1 MDQGIAQQVIPA
13 QRSLDQERASHA
25 WNKVEHRDGAGETTE
40 KYCQVVRGMAA
51 DIISNGLGQTLA
63 FYKARAGK
71 ERHYQW
77 VLEDT
82 SDWVRQ
88 QLNQWLNPGIGEGEL
103 IKWLVNTAN
112 MDQYRLAKEELVAYL
127 MWLKRFAEAKQRE

>member
-25 WNKVEHRDGAGETTE
+25 WKRIEHRSSHGETSE
-40 KYCQVVRGMAA
+40 KYYQIARGMAA
-51 DIISNGLGQTLA
+51 DILANGLGQTLA
-63 FYKARAGK
+63 FYQARAVK
-71 ERHYQW
+71 EEHYKW
-77 VLEDT
+77 LLADT
-82 SDWVRQ
+82 SGWVKQ

-103 IKWLVNTAN
+103 IIWLVNTAN
-112 MDQYRLAKEELVAYL
+112 MEQYRLAKEELVAYL